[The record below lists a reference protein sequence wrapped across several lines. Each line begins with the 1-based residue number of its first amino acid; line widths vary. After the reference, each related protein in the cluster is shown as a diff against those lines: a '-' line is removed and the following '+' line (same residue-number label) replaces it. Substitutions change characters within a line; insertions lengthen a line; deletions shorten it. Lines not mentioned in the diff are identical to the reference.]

1 MRVSK
6 GNINKI
12 EFISINNSK
21 AADTRPLLQLI
32 DLTATNCY
40 ADKKLFLFGRND
52 LMCTMNRNDLICHKK
67 KISNWIQCQKSKSSH
82 SFTESQLN
90 IILLTIIALLLFIT
104 IVAIAIAVLIGVC
117 GKKKKK
123 TKQKTR
129 KYVPLRPR
137 SRSGTEKRK
146 SVVLNLETTETENKY
161 SSSSSFIYSG
171 FQHNKPIPTKS
182 SDTYAS
188 AFEDNKASE
197 SEIFKQRPVDLAVKS
212 KMKKDSSLDK
222 SLNKEKTKSKSGGS
236 PKKSSPQKVEL
247 DCNLVKTNAKGSP
260 NLLTT
265 AVSES
270 ELNVGRPTELRV
282 KSRK

>member
-6 GNINKI
+6 GNANKI
-12 EFISINNSK
+12 ELISINNSK
-21 AADTRPLLQLI
+21 VADTRPLLQLI

-40 ADKKLFLFGRND
+40 ADNKLFLFGRND
-52 LMCTMNRNDLICHKK
+52 LMCAINRNDLICHKK
-67 KISNWIQCQKSKSSH
+67 KITNWIQCQKSKSSH
-82 SFTESQLN
+82 SLSESQLN

-117 GKKKKK
+117 GKKKTK

-146 SVVLNLETTETENKY
+146 SVVVNLETTESENKY
-161 SSSSSFIYSG
+161 SGSSSFIYSG
-171 FQHNKPIPTKS
+171 LQHNKPIPTKS

-188 AFEDNKASE
+188 AFKDNKASE
-197 SEIFKQRPVDLAVKS
+197 SQIFKQRPVDLVFKS
-212 KMKKDSSLDK
+212 KMKKDLSPNK
-222 SLNKEKTKSKSGGS
+222 SLSKEKPKFKSRGS
-236 PKKSSPQKVEL
+236 PKKSSQKVGL
-247 DCNLVKTNAKGSP
+247 DCNLPQTNTKGSP

-265 AVSES
+265 AISES
-270 ELNVGRPTELRV
+270 QLNVGRPTELRV